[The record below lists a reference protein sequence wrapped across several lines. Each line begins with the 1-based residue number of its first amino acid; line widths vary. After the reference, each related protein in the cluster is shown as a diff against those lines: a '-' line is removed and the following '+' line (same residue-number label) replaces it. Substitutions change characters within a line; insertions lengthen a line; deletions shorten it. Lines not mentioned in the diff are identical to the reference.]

1 MFTRYTL
8 MSALVMAA
16 SPLLAEAGDFNGRW
30 NITVENEPRGRA
42 WWLEVE
48 AAGTR
53 ALRGK
58 FVGAPGGQLDV
69 IPVLT
74 VEGEE
79 LVWAFER
86 GGKKLTYRAK
96 LTTAG
101 TLEGTMR
108 TEGADALMKFV
119 GRRAPVMRDKD
130 DGSWVAGRT
139 VELFNGRDMTGWS
152 PRFPG
157 RPMEWHVENGVMKN
171 KAKASD
177 IVSAA
182 KFGNFKLH
190 IEFRV
195 AQDSNSGVGL
205 RARYEV
211 QIYGDYGKPVSLHG
225 NGALYSRVLPKVNAT
240 LPPDQWQTFD
250 ITLVG
255 RELTVVLNGKT
266 LHDHVEI
273 EGLTAMATDANE
285 AAPGPLTLQGDHG
298 PVEFLKITV
307 TQLVKKSN

>member
-1 MFTRYTL
+1 MA
-8 MSALVMAA
+8 ALALAA
-16 SPLLAEAGDFNGRW
+16 SPLLAEAGDFNGHW

-53 ALRGK
+53 SMRGK
-58 FVGAPGGQLDV
+58 FVGAPGGQMDV
-69 IPVLT
+69 IPVLK

-79 LVWAFER
+79 LVWQFER
-86 GGKKLTYRAK
+86 GGKKLDYRAK

-101 TLEGTMR
+101 TLEGTFR
-108 TEGADALMKFV
+108 TEGSDTVLKFS
-119 GRRAPVMRDKD
+119 GRRAPVLRDKD
-130 DGSWVAGRT
+130 DGSWVPGRT
-139 VELFNGRDMTGWS
+139 VELFNGKDMTGWS

-157 RPMEWHVENGVMKN
+157 RPMEWYVEKGVMKN
-171 KAKASD
+171 KDKASD
-177 IVSAA
+177 IATAA

-190 IEFRV
+190 LEFRV
-195 AQDSNSGVGL
+195 AQNSNSGVGL
-205 RARYEV
+205 RARYEI
-211 QIYGDYGKPVSLHG
+211 QIYGDYGRPVSLHG
-225 NGALYSRVLPKVNAT
+225 NGALYSRVLPKINAT

-255 RELTVVLNGKT
+255 RDLTVVLNGKM

-285 AAPGPLTLQGDHG
+285 SAPGPLALQGDHG
-298 PVEFLKITV
+298 PVEFRKITV
-307 TQLVKKSN
+307 VELVKKR

>member
-1 MFTRYTL
+1 
-8 MSALVMAA
+8 MAMVA
-16 SPLLAEAGDFNGRW
+16 APLLAEAGDFNGRW
-30 NITVENEPRGRA
+30 NIAVENEPRGRA

-53 ALRGK
+53 SMRGK
-58 FVGAPGGQLDV
+58 FVGAPGGQMDV
-69 IPVLT
+69 IPVLKI
-74 VEGEE
+74 EGEE
-79 LVWAFER
+79 LIWEFER
-86 GGKKLTYRAK
+86 AGKKLIYRAR

-101 TLEGTMR
+101 TLVGAMR
-108 TEGADALMKFV
+108 TEGSELKFT
-119 GRRAPVMRDKD
+119 GRRAPVLRDKD

-157 RPMEWHVENGVMKN
+157 RPMEWYVDKGVMKN
-171 KAKASD
+171 KDKASD

-205 RARYEV
+205 RSRYEV
-211 QIYGDYGKPVSLHG
+211 QIYGDYGQPLSLHG
-225 NGALYSRVLPKVNAT
+225 NGALYSRALPKVNAT

-255 RELTVVLNGKT
+255 RELSVVLNGKT

-285 AAPGPLTLQGDHG
+285 SAPGPLTLQGDHG
-298 PVEFLKITV
+298 PVEFRKITV
-307 TQLVKKSN
+307 VELVKKK